1 MGDWMKTEVEFTPTV
16 RQLAELFCGLGSD
29 EMAEFFAHCRD
40 LSEAWPSQTGIY
52 YQALSVKDDMPMGS
66 DGAKFL
72 MDLAAPWFV
81 HTLKYVDEHGELER
95 A

>member
-1 MGDWMKTEVEFTPTV
+1 MKTEIDYKPTV
-16 RQLAELFCGLGSD
+16 RQVAELFCEMSD
-29 EMAEFFAHCRD
+29 EQMAEFFSHCRQLTED
-40 LSEAWPSQTGIY
+40 WESKMGIY
-52 YQALSVKDDMPMGS
+52 YQALWVKEKMPMGS

-81 HTLKYVDEHGELER
+81 HTLRYCDDHGEVER

>member
-1 MGDWMKTEVEFTPTV
+1 MKTEIDYKPTV
-16 RQLAELFCGLGSD
+16 KQLAELFCELDSK

-40 LSEAWPSQTGIY
+40 LSEAWESKMGIY
-52 YQALSVKDDMPMGS
+52 YHALWVKNDMPMGS
-66 DGAKFL
+66 EGAKFL

-81 HTLKYVDEHGELER
+81 HTLLYVDDHGEVER